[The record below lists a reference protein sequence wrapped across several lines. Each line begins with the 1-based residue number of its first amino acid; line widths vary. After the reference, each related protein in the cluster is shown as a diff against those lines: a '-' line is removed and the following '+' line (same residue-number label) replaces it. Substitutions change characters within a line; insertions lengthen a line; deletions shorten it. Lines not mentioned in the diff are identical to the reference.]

1 MTIRDLYRALDEK
14 YPRSLSCSWDND
26 GLMVCA
32 DPEREVKRVL
42 LALDASNEA
51 IDYAIKERCQ
61 VLLTHHPLL
70 FRPMRS
76 LSPDF
81 LSGDRT
87 LTAIKG
93 ELAVMSFH
101 TRLDA
106 GQGGVNDALCDA
118 LGLTAAGCFGDDEAP
133 TLGRLAHLEGEMPLS
148 DFAAKVKQSLGC
160 SVVLF
165 SGNRPVKTVAMIGG
179 GGGDFIYA
187 AKAAGADTF
196 ITGDAGYNVTLDA
209 ADDGINIIQAGHYH
223 TEAPVLSRLADF
235 CRSIAGAE
243 CLFFD
248 SNPIKTV

>member
-1 MTIRDLYRALDEK
+1 MTIRDLYRALDEM

-32 DPEREVKRVL
+32 DPDKEVQRVL

-51 IDYAIKERCQ
+51 FDYAVKEGCQ
-61 VLLTHHPLL
+61 VLLTHHPML
-70 FRPMRS
+70 FRPLKN

-87 LTAIKG
+87 LTAIRG
-93 ELAVMSFH
+93 DLAVMSFH

-118 LGLTAAGCFGDDEAP
+118 LGLTAAGCFGDEEAP
-133 TLGRLAHLEGEMPLS
+133 TLGRIAHLPEEMFLS
-148 DFAAKVKQSLGC
+148 DFAARVKQALGC
-160 SVVLF
+160 SVVQF
-165 SGNRPVKTVAMIGG
+165 AGNRPVKTVAMVGG

-187 AKAAGADTF
+187 AKAAGADTYV
-196 ITGDAGYNVTLDA
+196 TGDAGYNITLDA
-209 ADDGINIIQAGHYH
+209 ADDGINVIQAGHYH
-223 TEAPVLSRLADF
+223 TEAPVLSRLADL
-235 CRSIAGAE
+235 CRRIAGAE

>member
-1 MTIRDLYRALDEK
+1 MTIRDLYCALDEK

-32 DPEREVKRVL
+32 DLGKEVKRVL

-51 IDYAIKERCQ
+51 IDYAIKEGCQ

-87 LTAIKG
+87 LTAIRG
-93 ELAVMSFH
+93 DLAVMSFH

-118 LGLTAAGCFGDDEAP
+118 LGLVADGCFGDEEAP
-133 TLGRLAHLEGEMPLS
+133 TLGRVAHLEGEMSLS

-160 SVVLF
+160 PVVLY
-165 SGNRPVKTVAMIGG
+165 SGKRPVKTVAMVGG

-196 ITGDAGYNVTLDA
+196 ITGDTGYNVTLDA

>member
-51 IDYAIKERCQ
+51 IDYAIKEGCQ

-133 TLGRLAHLEGEMPLS
+133 TLGRLAHLEGEMALS

-165 SGNRPVKTVAMIGG
+165 SGKRPVKTVAMIGG

-196 ITGDAGYNVTLDA
+196 VTGDAGYNVTLDA